1 MPCIFCIAMV
11 MAGAG
16 AIAASTIELMQVRLQ
31 KKTGSQ
37 VKKVSDTSSV
47 ARLEFGMKSGKK
59 TVPIALT
66 VFKEHRRVRIQ
77 VLTHDVSRPEAEKI
91 ENQIAD
97 LLDLKIVDRSSAE
110 DEAKVREAFGHGP
123 HGEQA
128 PAEGAEPLPDASP
141 GRVEPPPLPDRS

>member
-1 MPCIFCIAMV
+1 MPCVFCIAMF

-31 KKTGSQ
+31 KKATGK

-47 ARLEFGMKSGKK
+47 ARFEFGMKSGRK
-59 TVPIALT
+59 TAPIAVT

-77 VLTHDVSRPEAEKI
+77 VLTHEISREESEKI

-97 LLDLKIVDRSSAE
+97 LLDLKIVDRSSPQ
-110 DEAKVREAFGHGP
+110 DEAKVREALGHEGP
-123 HGEQA
+123 VPAPTEEQVA
-128 PAEGAEPLPDASP
+128 PQPAATP
-141 GRVEPPPLPDRS
+141 GREAPPPLPDR

>member
-1 MPCIFCIAMV
+1 MPCIFCIAMF

-31 KKTGSQ
+31 KKTGTK

-47 ARLEFGMKSGKK
+47 ARLEFSMKSGKK
-59 TVPIALT
+59 AVPVALT
-66 VFKEHRRVRIQ
+66 VFKEHRRARIQ
-77 VLTHDVSRPEAEKI
+77 ILTHEISRPEAEKI

-110 DEAKVREAFGHGP
+110 DEAKVREAFEHGP
-123 HGEQA
+123 A
-128 PAEGAEPLPDASP
+128 AEGAPTEKAEPLPDTSP
-141 GRVEPPPLPDRS
+141 GRAEPPPLPER